1 MALKKFDV
9 PDIDDAISEAKD
21 DEQRKEETAHAEKIA
36 YALEYFTK
44 KSPDILKNMSDVI
57 SQLDARKFASILRE
71 ELKNIADEMAHR
83 FNSKIEPIP
92 ILHFMVKRAESAERR
107 ISVPTLAAYI
117 ILAILVWLII
127 FLVMVI
133 YANTKIRSGDLTALI
148 ALFFVALIISIIAVI
163 YFLVRP
169 LTTALSPPHIWSFAG
184 TRFTWPAAPP
194 SATQS

>member
-1 MALKKFDV
+1 MCRGSPSENRGCEKERFQKIILFAMALKKFDV

-71 ELKNIADEMAHR
+71 ELKNAADEMAHR
-83 FNSKIEPIP
+83 FNSKIEP
-92 ILHFMVKRAESAERR
+92 MVKRAESAERR

-117 ILAILVWLII
+117 ILATIVWLFI
-127 FLVMVI
+127 FLIMVI
-133 YANTKIRSGDLTALI
+133 YTNTKIKSGDLTALI
-148 ALFFVALIISIIAVI
+148 VLFFVALTLSIIAVI
-163 YFLVRP
+163 YFTKKCR
-169 LTTALSPPHIWSFAG
+169 W
-184 TRFTWPAAPP
+184 
-194 SATQS
+194 

>member
-36 YALEYFTK
+36 YALEFFTK
-44 KSPDILKNMSDVI
+44 KAPDILENMQGVV

-71 ELKNIADEMAHR
+71 ELKKAADEMAAR
-83 FNSKIEPIP
+83 FTSKIEPI
-92 ILHFMVKRAESAERR
+92 VKRAESADRR
-107 ISVPTLAAYI
+107 ISVPTQAAYI
-117 ILAILVWLII
+117 VLAILIWLII

-148 ALFFVALIISIIAVI
+148 VLFFVALIISIIAII
-163 YFLVRP
+163 YFTKKYR
-169 LTTALSPPHIWSFAG
+169 W
-184 TRFTWPAAPP
+184 
-194 SATQS
+194 

>member
-36 YALEYFTK
+36 YALEFFTK
-44 KSPDILKNMSDVI
+44 KAPDILNNMHGVV

-71 ELKNIADEMAHR
+71 ELRKAADEMAVR
-83 FNSKIEPIP
+83 FSSKIEPI
-92 ILHFMVKRAESAERR
+92 VKRAESADRR

-117 ILAILVWLII
+117 ILAIIIWLLI

-133 YANTKIRSGDLTALI
+133 YANTKIQSGDLTALI
-148 ALFFVALIISIIAVI
+148 VLFFVCCIITIIAVI
-163 YFLVRP
+163 YF
-169 LTTALSPPHIWSFAG
+169 TKKYKW
-184 TRFTWPAAPP
+184 
-194 SATQS
+194 

>member
-44 KSPDILKNMSDVI
+44 KAPDILKNMSDVI

-71 ELKNIADEMAHR
+71 ELKNAADEMAHR
-83 FNSKIEPIP
+83 FNSKIEP
-92 ILHFMVKRAESAERR
+92 MVKRAESAERR
-107 ISVPTLAAYI
+107 ISVPTLAAYT

-148 ALFFVALIISIIAVI
+148 VLFFVALIISIIAVI
-163 YFLVRP
+163 YF
-169 LTTALSPPHIWSFAG
+169 TKKYKW
-184 TRFTWPAAPP
+184 
-194 SATQS
+194 